1 MANSASE
8 SVKVLITGGT
18 SGLGLRLV
26 KLFLKKGYEVVT
38 TGRQPVTIYEGAE
51 RFTFLMTDFSNLRQ
65 TSDAAKKLCRNF
77 KFDIVI
83 NNAGILSPPDFLLT
97 DDGFEYTFQVNFLSH
112 LLLNEIVLS
121 NARPGQPIKIV
132 TVTSPVYRIAETQ
145 LKIHASASDY
155 RPLKAYANSK
165 FYLGLMCIHLPG
177 RYPSMNLKCIGFD
190 PGIFSSGIYRMQ
202 RKWFRVMYM
211 VGAPF
216 MKRPEKTADRIG
228 EILEAE
234 DLINGTIY
242 KSINRKKTIPIV
254 ENKAAFIFWQESY
267 EVIEPFLT

>member
-1 MANSASE
+1 
-8 SVKVLITGGT
+8 
-18 SGLGLRLV
+18 
-26 KLFLKKGYEVVT
+26 
-38 TGRQPVTIYEGAE
+38 
-51 RFTFLMTDFSNLRQ
+51 
-65 TSDAAKKLCRNF
+65 
-77 KFDIVI
+77 
-83 NNAGILSPPDFLLT
+83 
-97 DDGFEYTFQVNFLSH
+97 
-112 LLLNEIVLS
+112 
-121 NARPGQPIKIV
+121 
-132 TVTSPVYRIAETQ
+132 
-145 LKIHASASDY
+145 
-155 RPLKAYANSK
+155 
-165 FYLGLMCIHLPG
+165 
-177 RYPSMNLKCIGFD
+177 MNLKCIGFD